1 MVARRYPKWSL
12 AAFSIVLGGI
22 CLAAFWIGGHPG
34 QGWFS
39 FALIAG
45 LGLASL
51 VFGRSEL
58 VRGLRGDGRDEY
70 WASLDRDASLFAG
83 MFLIL
88 LVIAMC
94 CWEWA
99 HGRDGMPYARLGAA
113 TGVAYIFAL
122 AGMRLRR

>member
-1 MVARRYPKWSL
+1 MAARRYPKWFL
-12 AAFSIVLGGI
+12 AAFSLALGGV
-22 CLAAFWIGGHPG
+22 CLAAFWIGGHQA

-39 FALIAG
+39 FALIGG
-45 LGLASL
+45 LGVATL

-83 MFLIL
+83 LFLIM

-94 CWEWA
+94 IWEWT
-99 HGRDGMPYARLGAA
+99 HGRSGSPYSELGAV
-113 TGVAYIFAL
+113 TGIAYILAL
-122 AGMRLRR
+122 AGLRLRR